1 MSRTCLV
8 ILISIRINNRLNI
21 FLKLNER
28 VAETRKSLLQH
39 THTCIHVD
47 THTLVPVTRES
58 WRIGIF
64 STHQR
69 GTLKNGTRI
78 LFTVSREERASF
90 SIRRGMEVAEWKSK
104 RCQTSVERKHR
115 RGNRISGIEPM
126 EFANDIFLTSRF
138 SFRSNFSSRS
148 TSSTPFL
155 HYIFPTST
163 ETLLSWDFPDA
174 VGRSTNPQ
182 SQCLCQTSN
191 CLCCIDLNLTATF
204 DLGGPACINVRQKE
218 QNVSLNLSY
227 GDNPVHNATIKIGKT
242 DSFVSK
248 YVQ

>member
-1 MSRTCLV
+1 
-8 ILISIRINNRLNI
+8 
-21 FLKLNER
+21 
-28 VAETRKSLLQH
+28 
-39 THTCIHVD
+39 
-47 THTLVPVTRES
+47 
-58 WRIGIF
+58 
-64 STHQR
+64 
-69 GTLKNGTRI
+69 
-78 LFTVSREERASF
+78 
-90 SIRRGMEVAEWKSK
+90 MEVAEWKSK
-104 RCQTSVERKHR
+104 RCQTSVERKRR

-126 EFANDIFLTSRF
+126 EFVNDIFLTSRF

-227 GDNPVHNATIKIGKT
+227 GDNPVHNATIKIGET